1 MRRFVRD
8 AYGGPEVLHP
18 EAARVRE
25 PRADEV
31 LVRVAAS
38 SVNTADVEHLEGR
51 PWVSRVGLGLREPRN
66 RVPGFDVA
74 GEVLAVGP
82 EVTRLAPGDRV
93 WADVFEHGAGAFA
106 PFVTA
111 PERAFAA
118 LPEAVPFEAAATV
131 PHSGLLAWQA
141 LAAARVGAGDR
152 VLVNGAGGCV
162 GPLAIQLAKHLG
174 AHVTAVDE
182 ARRATLM
189 LEAGADEV
197 VDHERTDVTRD
208 PGRAGLDRFDAVV
221 DIAARRSFLAFRR
234 VLAPRGRY
242 VLIARSVSGFLATA
256 TLGPVLGGRRRMG
269 VFGWRPSRL
278 EHLETLG
285 RLLASGALRPQVD
298 RSFPLAETP
307 AAIEHVR
314 SRRALGKVLVV
325 PEEDPTW

>member
-1 MRRFVRD
+1 ARPRTGRPGAGRDALDAGRERGRALDDRLSPRARRAAHRGRARARGGGCMTATMRRFVRD

-51 PWVSRVGLGLREPRN
+51 PWVSRVGLGLRVPRN

-118 LPEAVPFEAAATV
+118 LPEAVPFEAAA
-131 PHSGLLAWQA
+131 
-141 LAAARVGAGDR
+141 
-152 VLVNGAGGCV
+152 
-162 GPLAIQLAKHLG
+162 
-174 AHVTAVDE
+174 
-182 ARRATLM
+182 
-189 LEAGADEV
+189 
-197 VDHERTDVTRD
+197 
-208 PGRAGLDRFDAVV
+208 
-221 DIAARRSFLAFRR
+221 
-234 VLAPRGRY
+234 
-242 VLIARSVSGFLATA
+242 
-256 TLGPVLGGRRRMG
+256 
-269 VFGWRPSRL
+269 
-278 EHLETLG
+278 
-285 RLLASGALRPQVD
+285 
-298 RSFPLAETP
+298 
-307 AAIEHVR
+307 
-314 SRRALGKVLVV
+314 
-325 PEEDPTW
+325 